1 VHLKNPTGDV
11 EKMKIVN
18 AMKLVAY
25 GVAIAAVDLAME
37 AVDAEETL
45 VKTLKSLL

>member
-45 VKTLKSLL
+45 AKTLKSLL